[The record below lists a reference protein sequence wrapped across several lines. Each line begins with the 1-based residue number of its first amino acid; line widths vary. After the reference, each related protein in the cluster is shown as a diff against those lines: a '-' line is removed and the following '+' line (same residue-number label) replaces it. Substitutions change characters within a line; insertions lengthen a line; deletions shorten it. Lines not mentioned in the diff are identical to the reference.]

1 MDIMDIMD
9 IDYTDPGLQNFI
21 IQRCEEEEERKTNVL
36 NAAFSKNIVVR
47 LGPKVACKFGTAVRE
62 AEADALTFASRHL
75 NPAIIKVPS
84 VFQYFT
90 RPDGEWTMGYLVM
103 TLVEGAS
110 LEHMPPGEALQHV
123 DRIMRAIQHIHGFCG
138 SRPGP
143 LDRSVARGLMWSEFG
158 FGPRINSR
166 DDLQKFLD
174 TALEEIKSDIKVDAM
189 NMALSFCH
197 LDIHPHNFIVTP
209 DQSIWLLDWSYA
221 GFYPAAFETWS
232 IRLEN
237 IIRENAFMIA
247 LGSQLVTCTSP
258 AELALADAL
267 MHANLEER
275 ERNLPDPLNFP
286 PASFLPQPNSG
297 PWMQPP
303 LPGSSDYS
311 SDSTHILRRLLSTEA
326 LPPDIAAASAAAS
339 RATGRQEDTG
349 DIISRLLYAET
360 YGPGAPPEGRRQ
372 VPPGPLGLG
381 PPAGPPPHGP
391 PPVVPLGPPPP
402 PGMLRRN

>member
-1 MDIMDIMD
+1 MDIMD

-21 IQRCEEEEERKTNVL
+21 IQRCEEEEERKTNVI
-36 NAAFSKNIVVR
+36 NPEFSKNIVVR

-62 AEADALTFASRHL
+62 AEADALTFASRNL
-75 NPAIIKVPS
+75 NPAIIKVPR

-110 LEHMPPGEALQHV
+110 LEHMPPGEAIQHAG
-123 DRIMRAIQHIHGFCG
+123 RIMRAIQHIHGFCG

-143 LDRSVARGLMWSEFG
+143 LDRSGTRGLLWCEYGM
-158 FGPRINSR
+158 GPRINSR
-166 DDLQKFLD
+166 EDLQRFLD
-174 TALEEIKSDIKVDAM
+174 RTLEEIKSDIKVDAM

-209 DQSIWLLDWSYA
+209 DQSIWLLDWSCA

-237 IIRENAFMIA
+237 IIRDNAFMNA
-247 LGSQLVTCTSP
+247 LGLHLVDCTSP

-275 ERNLPDPLNFP
+275 DRNL
-286 PASFLPQPNSG
+286 
-297 PWMQPP
+297 
-303 LPGSSDYS
+303 
-311 SDSTHILRRLLSTEA
+311 
-326 LPPDIAAASAAAS
+326 
-339 RATGRQEDTG
+339 
-349 DIISRLLYAET
+349 
-360 YGPGAPPEGRRQ
+360 
-372 VPPGPLGLG
+372 
-381 PPAGPPPHGP
+381 
-391 PPVVPLGPPPP
+391 
-402 PGMLRRN
+402 